1 MKNTYCKLLSGI
13 LIISL
18 ATLAKAEQYNVWNY
32 TFGQGAFDLDI
43 RANENQV
50 LSISCDFNERNSVG
64 YLAYTS
70 AKIPGAN
77 SNTFR
82 DYDYSKINNGIPN
95 EVFFKSLSLKMNG
108 KIHPFPMSTK
118 SKTRQQSIAWKSFA
132 NDISQANKIE
142 IIKNGKT
149 IVTFFPSF
157 KSMQN
162 IKKIKDC

>member
-64 YLAYTS
+64 YLDYTS

-82 DYDYSKINNGIPN
+82 DYDYSKINNGIPD

>member
-1 MKNTYCKLLSGI
+1 
-13 LIISL
+13 
-18 ATLAKAEQYNVWNY
+18 
-32 TFGQGAFDLDI
+32 
-43 RANENQV
+43 
-50 LSISCDFNERNSVG
+50 
-64 YLAYTS
+64 
-70 AKIPGAN
+70 
-77 SNTFR
+77 
-82 DYDYSKINNGIPN
+82 
-95 EVFFKSLSLKMNG
+95 MNG

>member
-64 YLAYTS
+64 YLDYTS

-162 IKKIKDC
+162 IKKIKYC

>member
-1 MKNTYCKLLSGI
+1 MKNMYCKLLAAT

-50 LSISCDFNERNSVG
+50 LLISCDFEEHHVS
-64 YLAYTS
+64 YLDYTN

-77 SNTFR
+77 SNTYQ
-82 DYDYSKINNGIPN
+82 DYDYRKVNDGIPD
-95 EVFFKSLSLKMNG
+95 EVLFKTLSLKMNG
-108 KIHPFPMSTK
+108 KIHPFPMLPK
-118 SKTRQQSIAWKSFA
+118 SKTAQQSIAWKSFA

-142 IIKNGKT
+142 IMKNGKT

-162 IKKIKDC
+162 IKKIKYC

>member
-64 YLAYTS
+64 YLDYTS

-142 IIKNGKT
+142 IMKNGKT

-162 IKKIKDC
+162 IKKIKYC

>member
-50 LSISCDFNERNSVG
+50 LSISCDFNGRNSVG
-64 YLAYTS
+64 YLDYTN

>member
-64 YLAYTS
+64 YLDYTS

-118 SKTRQQSIAWKSFA
+118 SKTRHQSIAWKSFA

>member
-64 YLAYTS
+64 YLDYTS

-142 IIKNGKT
+142 IIKFLLK
-149 IVTFFPSF
+149 
-157 KSMQN
+157 
-162 IKKIKDC
+162 

>member
-32 TFGQGAFDLDI
+32 TLGQGAFDLDI

-64 YLAYTS
+64 YLDYTS

>member
-64 YLAYTS
+64 YLDYTS